1 VFFDCIVPY
10 LHFLN
15 SRYYIEGLI
24 AVCLFGITPLF
35 IKEVSANAITI
46 GLVRLVIG
54 GTFLYFLATNKR
66 LRGLSKQQWKA
77 LAWIGTL
84 FGAHWITYFISVKLS
99 TPSMAILSVSS
110 FGIHMIYLNWIYKG
124 QKPQIVNVAT
134 VLVAL
139 AGIYLIVPEFSL
151 ENDLTTG
158 ILVGLASAF
167 FFALLPFQQQKHHE
181 INSMVRAF
189 GQYAF
194 SLPIF
199 LIFITESNWDLSTQD
214 WWYLAI
220 LGIVCTVGAH
230 TLWLR
235 ATTYLDAATTSL
247 IFYLGTPIAMTT
259 SYFFLNEEMNTSKL
273 IGAGLI
279 VSANVAGVL
288 FRRPL
293 RPSDTSPYQGEE

>member
-1 VFFDCIVPY
+1 M
-10 LHFLN
+10 N
-15 SRYYIEGLI
+15 RRYYIEGLL
-24 AVCLFGITPLF
+24 AVCLFGITPIF

-46 GLVRLVIG
+46 GIVRLIIG
-54 GTFLYFLATNKR
+54 GTFLYFLATSKR
-66 LRGLSKQQWKA
+66 LKALTKKDWKA
-77 LAWIGTL
+77 LIWIGTL

-110 FGIHMIYLNWIYKG
+110 FGIHMIYLNWLFKG
-124 QKPQIVNVAT
+124 QKPQTTNVMT

-139 AGIYLIVPEFSL
+139 VGIFLIVPEFSL
-151 ENDLTTG
+151 ENDLTSG

-167 FFALLPFQQQKHHE
+167 FFALLPFQQQKHQE

-194 SLPIF
+194 ALPIF
-199 LIFITESNWDLSTQD
+199 LIFISESNWDLSNQD
-214 WWYLAI
+214 WWYLGI

-235 ATTYLDAATTSL
+235 ATTYLDASTTSL

-259 SYFFLNEEMNTSKL
+259 SYFFLNEEMNNSKL

-279 VSANVAGVL
+279 ISANIAGVL
-288 FRRPL
+288 IKKRK
-293 RPSDTSPYQGEE
+293 

>member
-1 VFFDCIVPY
+1 M
-10 LHFLN
+10 LLN
-15 SRYYIEGLI
+15 SRYYIEGLL

-46 GLVRLVIG
+46 GLVRLTIG
-54 GTFLYFLATNKR
+54 GTFLYLLASHQKLKKLNTTE
-66 LRGLSKQQWKA
+66 WKA
-77 LAWIGTL
+77 LALIGIL
-84 FGAHWITYFISVKLS
+84 FGLHWITYFISVKLS

-110 FGIHMIYLNWIYKG
+110 YGIHMIYMNWIYNK
-124 QKPQIVNVAT
+124 QKPQLLS
-134 VLVAL
+134 VLPVFIAL
-139 AGIYLIVPEFSL
+139 CGIYLIVPEFSL
-151 ENDLTTG
+151 DNDLTTG
-158 ILVGLASAF
+158 ILVGLVSAF
-167 FFALLPFQQQKHHE
+167 FFALLPFQQQKHRE

-194 SLPIF
+194 ALPIF
-199 LIFITESNWDLSTQD
+199 LLFASESNWNLSDQD

-235 ATTYLDAATTSL
+235 ATTHLDSTNTSL

-259 SYFFLNEEMNTSKL
+259 SYFFLNEEMSANKL

-279 VSANVAGVL
+279 ISANVFGVL
-288 FRRPL
+288 IRNSHKR
-293 RPSDTSPYQGEE
+293 TSS

>member
-1 VFFDCIVPY
+1 M
-10 LHFLN
+10 N
-15 SRYYIEGLI
+15 SRYYIEGLL
-24 AVCLFGITPLF
+24 AVCLFGITPIF
-35 IKEVSANAITI
+35 IKEVTANAITI
-46 GLVRLVIG
+46 GLVRLAIG
-54 GTFLYFLATNKR
+54 GSFLYLMAGNKN
-66 LRGLSKQQWKA
+66 LRKLTKEEWKA
-77 LAWIGTL
+77 LLWIGIL

-110 FGIHMIYLNWIYKG
+110 FGIHMIYLNWLIKG
-124 QKPQIVNVAT
+124 IKPSLVNVGT

-139 AGIYLIVPEFSL
+139 VGIYLIVPEFTL
-151 ENDLTTG
+151 ENDLTFG
-158 ILVGLASAF
+158 ILVGLVSAF
-167 FFALLPFQQQKHHE
+167 FFALLPFQQQKHQK
-181 INSMVRAF
+181 IPSFVRAF

-194 SLPIF
+194 SLPVF
-199 LIFITESNWDLSTQD
+199 LIFITESNWNLTNQD
-214 WWYLAI
+214 WWYLGI

-235 ATTYLDAATTSL
+235 ATTYLDANTTSL

-279 VSANVAGVL
+279 ISANVAGVV

-293 RPSDTSPYQGEE
+293 RLTGTSPRQGKK